1 MRQKGLLLAAGVA
14 AALAPVRAR
23 ADELTGTYE
32 GNVVELR
39 HVVKVERRGDL
50 AVFRVDRTIKNRGH
64 QPEEIQLTLSLPVA
78 GVADRFQLLT
88 GGAWRTGVV
97 MEAAAAARRYQQLTS
112 SGEPRRSGPALL
124 SWESSG
130 LLTASAYPVVV
141 GGSVNLRYRL
151 KAPLCYAGGWLI
163 TDYPMTAGDDT
174 LADVR
179 LTATG
184 AGARTVDDTQLEA
197 LIGDRF
203 EDACAGLGHDVE
215 RDGDRR
221 FIVWPDRV
229 GGPATVRLGH
239 HRIDDDHHLVRLE
252 VSVPPVIERA
262 PVRARVVFVVDASR
276 SVGADGL
283 KTQLEL
289 IRGYLDHVPDAEVE
303 LVLYRRWA
311 TRLFGRFVPARKLAA
326 RLRAIAPNR
335 LALRNGSELG
345 RGVALAARL
354 VAGSR
359 APARIVAFT
368 DDRVRD
374 AFDVDR
380 AAHGLDPAPAD
391 AYTHVVL
398 IPAGGGTYG
407 WERNDDHRF
416 FPIAKARGGVVA
428 SFNGGGGGAA
438 AARTAMLGLVRPL
451 SIDQV
456 EVSFPGADQI
466 SVPDQLT
473 GGEGIRQM
481 LMASAAPDKASIEG
495 QLWSRPWHVALP
507 ADKELS
513 GELPLLAFGHE
524 VESLIPDDARKAM
537 AMAAHVVS
545 RDTSMLARDPDAPPT
560 SHVVQGLIGRS
571 SSCSCS
577 FSCGTRCGIRCVGIS
592 GHGSLASEPDRD
604 AVLRALMADH
614 VAMCAGSTGGA
625 IDGVSVAIETTS
637 QEIVDVHA
645 DAGSPAMAACVEE
658 EAWRLWLPRAFDRA
672 AGHYRAT
679 Y

>member
-1 MRQKGLLLAAGVA
+1 MRRKALLLAAGVT

-39 HVVKVERRGDL
+39 HVVEVERRGDL
-50 AVFRVDRTIKNRGH
+50 AVFRVERTVKNRGS
-64 QPEEIQLTLSLPVA
+64 QPEEIQLTLALPVA

-97 MEAAAAARRYQQLTS
+97 MDAAAASRRYDELTS
-112 SGEPRRSGPALL
+112 SGEPRRTGPALL
-124 SWESSG
+124 AWESSG

-163 TDYPMTAGDDT
+163 TDYPMTTGDDS
-174 LADVR
+174 LAEVS

-184 AGARTVDDTQLEA
+184 AGARTVDDKQLEA
-197 LIGDRF
+197 LIGGRY
-203 EDACAGLGHDVE
+203 EEACAGLGHDVE

-221 FIVWPDRV
+221 FVVWPDRV

-252 VSVPPVIERA
+252 VSVPKVIEPA

-276 SVGADGL
+276 SVGTDGL

-289 IRGYLDHVPDAEVE
+289 IQGYLDHVPDAEVE

-311 TRLFGRFVPARKLAA
+311 TRLFGRFVPARQVAKL
-326 RLRAIAPNR
+326 LRGIAPNR

-345 RGVALAARL
+345 RGVALAAGL
-354 VAGSR
+354 VAKSR
-359 APARIVAFT
+359 VPARIVAFT

-374 AFDVDR
+374 TFDVDE

-391 AYTHVVL
+391 AFTHVVL
-398 IPAGGGTYG
+398 IPWGGGTYS
-407 WERNDDHRF
+407 WERADDHRF
-416 FPIAKARGGVVA
+416 FAIAHARGGVVA
-428 SFNGGGGGAA
+428 SFTDGGGGAA

-451 SIDQV
+451 SIDRV
-456 EVSFPGADQI
+456 KVSVPGADEI
-466 SVPDQLT
+466 NVPDQLT
-473 GGEGIRQM
+473 GGDGVRQM
-481 LMASAAPDKASIEG
+481 LMAGAAPDGAAIEG
-495 QLWSRPWHVALP
+495 QLWSRPWRVPLVA
-507 ADKELS
+507 DERLS

-524 VESLIPDDARKAM
+524 VESLIPDDARKAL
-537 AMAAHVVS
+537 ALAAHVVS
-545 RDTSMLARDPDAPPT
+545 RDTSMLARDPEAPPT
-560 SHVVQGLIGRS
+560 SHVVQGMIGRS
-571 SSCSCS
+571 STCSCS
-577 FSCGTRCGIRCVGIS
+577 FSCGTRCGIRCGGVT
-592 GHGSLASEPDRD
+592 GHGSLVSEPDRD
-604 AVLRALMADH
+604 AILRALLSDS
-614 VAMCAGSTGGA
+614 VAMCSGSTGA
-625 IDGVSVAIETTS
+625 ATDGVSVAIETTS

-645 DAGSPAMAACVEE
+645 DAATPAMAACVEE
-658 EAWRLWLPRAFDRA
+658 EAWRLWLPPSFNRA